1 MEHSAFDKLFTTNAP
16 HILEK
21 IFLSLDYVSFKKSH
35 EVCKDWNGFLLSRS
49 TQDKAMK
56 ILIKNREKL
65 LHVMRW
71 HDYNTDEVGRILS
84 SGMVDVNCDTFEK
97 KISFT
102 LLICAVMSRGFIPG
116 QTGDIFPV
124 KQLLDAGA
132 EVNKGSYLKMTALH
146 HACNSKVPIKVA
158 ELLLDK
164 GADVNQQDCWQ
175 RTPLHIAVVYTQD
188 VL

>member
-1 MEHSAFDKLFTTNAP
+1 MDQSAFDKLFRKSVL

-56 ILIKNREKL
+56 ILIRNREKL

-71 HDYNTDEVGRILS
+71 CDYNTDEVERILS
-84 SGMVDVNCDTFEK
+84 SGMVDVNCDTFETK
-97 KISFT
+97 FSFT

-164 GADVNQQDCWQ
+164 GADVNQQDCW
-175 RTPLHIAVVYTQD
+175 
-188 VL
+188 